1 MSSSTSFTQT
11 KNHSLENYNITDKL
25 SSSKYSVYKGV
36 NTQNSQEVAIK
47 FFDFKGF
54 TDKNYSNEVANLK
67 KLNHP
72 NIIKMIENVE
82 ETSAVLDREQKEVSY
97 ISFEYA
103 SHGDLFE
110 VISQYGRMSEII
122 CRTLFRQLVEAV
134 EHMHSQGVA
143 HLDLKLENLLFDKDC
158 NLKVTDFDLSQSID
172 STGLIARGT
181 PGYRAPEV
189 KKGVCYNFQVADV
202 YSLATILFIMIT
214 GTPAYAEVNK
224 GLGLEFDAFYRLLRK
239 NNQRFWEIHASYKND
254 PDFYSED
261 LIDLINGMLM
271 EEPRQR
277 LTLEEIKNSK
287 WYQGPV
293 LDKEEYKIQIN
304 EYIQNKSQ

>member
-1 MSSSTSFTQT
+1 MSSSTSFSQNN
-11 KNHSLENYNITDKL
+11 KNDSLEHYNITDKL
-25 SSSKYSVYKGV
+25 SSSKYSVYKGF
-36 NTQNSQEVAIK
+36 NTQLSQEVALK
-47 FFDFKGF
+47 FFPFNGF

-72 NIIKMIENVE
+72 NIIKMIENVPE
-82 ETSAVLDREQKEVSY
+82 SSAVLEREEKQVSY

-103 SHGDLFE
+103 AHGDLFE
-110 VISQYGRMSEII
+110 VISKHGRMPEII
-122 CRTLFRQLVEAV
+122 CRTLFRQLVEAT
-134 EHMHSQGVA
+134 EYMHSQDVA

-158 NLKVTDFDLSQSID
+158 NIKITDFDLSQSME
-172 STGLIARGT
+172 STYLIARGT

-189 KKGVCYNFQVADV
+189 KKGVCYNFKAADV

-224 GLGLEFDAFYRLLRK
+224 GLGLEFDGFYKLMRK
-239 NNQRFWEIHASYKND
+239 NNKKFWELHASYKND

-261 LIDLINGMLM
+261 LIDLINGMLI

-277 LTLEEIKNSK
+277 LTLEDVKNSK

-293 LDKEEYKIQIN
+293 LDKETYQTQIK
-304 EYIQNKSQ
+304 EYIQN